1 MEHVDIGNPANE
13 LHEIPREKMTELD
26 YANLSCQEYRED
38 IQRYKDNRDN
48 AIVKLTIM
56 LDYCTTI
63 GDKEFL
69 SNKLN
74 EIINDLK

>member
-1 MEHVDIGNPANE
+1 MEHVDIGNPDDD
-13 LHEIPREKMTELD
+13 LSEIPREKMTELD

-38 IQRYKDNRDN
+38 IQRYKENRDK
-48 AIVKLTIM
+48 AIVKLTMM

-63 GDKEFL
+63 GDKDFL

-74 EIINDLK
+74 EIITDLK